1 MQSIELSIVQR
12 EQKIDIYKERNHLKH
27 YERITKRKALI
38 RPEVRGEIGT
48 APSPRL
54 AGR

>member
-1 MQSIELSIVQR
+1 MMMIELSIVQR
-12 EQKIDIYKERNHLKH
+12 EKKIDIYKERKSSQ
-27 YERITKRKALI
+27 ALI
-38 RPEVRGEIGT
+38 RPEARGEIGT

>member
-1 MQSIELSIVQR
+1 MMMIELTIVQR
-12 EQKIDIYKERNHLKH
+12 EKIDIYKERNHLKH
-27 YERITKRKALI
+27 EERITKRKALI
-38 RPEVRGEIGT
+38 RPEDCGEIGT